1 MNFLSH
7 FYFERYYRDP
17 ELILGSVFP
26 DLLKNADSKAH
37 LFPYKHE
44 LKFLSNP
51 KLKAIYEGWQ
61 RHLQIDKIFHVT
73 PFFYDHVHGLKTL
86 LQPHLKN
93 TPIRPSFMAHIGL
106 ELLLDHLL
114 IQHKMVDVN
123 VFYKLLELVDR
134 ETVQKFL
141 TLCGYEDSEKFF
153 KFYDEFLDAHYIST
167 YKDLDQIL
175 KALIFICK
183 RVWELDSKEIPKKE
197 LLLSLEEYIPY
208 LEKDFKSIFVE
219 IDSQIW

>member
-1 MNFLSH
+1 
-7 FYFERYYRDP
+7 
-17 ELILGSVFP
+17 
-26 DLLKNADSKAH
+26 
-37 LFPYKHE
+37 
-44 LKFLSNP
+44 
-51 KLKAIYEGWQ
+51 
-61 RHLQIDKIFHVT
+61 
-73 PFFYDHVHGLKTL
+73 
-86 LQPHLKN
+86 PHLKN

-153 KFYDEFLDAHYIST
+153 KFYEEFLDAHYIST

-183 RVWELDSKEIPKKE
+183 RV
-197 LLLSLEEYIPY
+197 
-208 LEKDFKSIFVE
+208 
-219 IDSQIW
+219 